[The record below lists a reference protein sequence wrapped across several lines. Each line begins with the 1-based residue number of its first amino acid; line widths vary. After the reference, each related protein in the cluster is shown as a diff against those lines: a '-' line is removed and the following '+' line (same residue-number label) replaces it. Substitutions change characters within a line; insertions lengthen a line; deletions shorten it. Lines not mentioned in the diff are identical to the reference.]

1 MLTGHPPLSNYDLTA
16 VGLGG
21 FVTNKGWI
29 ELGNPAS
36 VKISLKL
43 FNINNCSARAS
54 SVRASSSD
62 PSEFA
67 EVRDLGEFK
76 HALRALRTAAQ
87 FVCPWNMSFL
97 ALEGFLIQS
106 DFCKLELAGDDKLAS
121 TLPSLWT
128 SSSRLTRTDG
138 GTP

>member
-1 MLTGHPPLSNYDLTA
+1 

-21 FVTNKGWI
+21 FITSKGWI

-54 SVRASSSD
+54 SVRASASD
-62 PSEFA
+62 PLEFA

-76 HALRALRTAAQ
+76 LALRALRTAAQ

-97 ALEGFLIQS
+97 ALEGFLIQT
-106 DFCKLELAGDDKLAS
+106 DYAG
-121 TLPSLWT
+121 LPVDGRAGRVLGVLSWGQAQ
-128 SSSRLTRTDG
+128 SPAAPRSGPGSGSSRRNQDYGWQL
-138 GTP
+138 